1 MNKLFSPYTIKGIQL
16 KNRIV
21 MSPMCMYSSFKE
33 DGLLTPFHYT
43 HYESRAIGQA
53 GLIMVEATAVLPEGR
68 ISQQDLGIWS
78 DDHVA
83 AYQQLNERIHSHG
96 AKSAIQLA
104 HAGRKSKVNDE
115 IFAPSAIPF
124 DDQSRTPT
132 EMTIN
137 EINQTIQA
145 FKDGARRASDAGF
158 DVIELHGAH
167 GYLINEFLSPLANV
181 RKDAYG
187 GTKENRYRFLKQII
201 QAVRDIWD
209 GPLFVRISA
218 NEYHEKGY
226 DVDDYID
233 LVKELKSDGVDLIDC
248 SSGGVVH
255 AQTPIEVYPSYQVRY
270 SETIRLE
277 ADIPTGAVGWIRDG
291 NQAEEILRNDRA
303 DLVFIGRAML
313 NNPYWPKQA
322 ADDLQV
328 EIEAPKQY
336 KRGWI

>member
-1 MNKLFSPYTIKGIQL
+1 MNS
-16 KNRIV
+16 
-21 MSPMCMYSSFKE
+21 
-33 DGLLTPFHYT
+33 
-43 HYESRAIGQA
+43 
-53 GLIMVEATAVLPEGR
+53 
-68 ISQQDLGIWS
+68 
-78 DDHVA
+78 
-83 AYQQLNERIHSHG
+83 
-96 AKSAIQLA
+96 
-104 HAGRKSKVNDE
+104 
-115 IFAPSAIPF
+115 
-124 DDQSRTPT
+124 
-132 EMTIN
+132 
-137 EINQTIQA
+137 
-145 FKDGARRASDAGF
+145 
-158 DVIELHGAH
+158 
-167 GYLINEFLSPLANV
+167 SPLANV

-233 LVKELKSDGVDLIDC
+233 LVKEMKSDGVDLIDC

>member
-83 AYQQLNERIHSHG
+83 AYQQLNE
-96 AKSAIQLA
+96 
-104 HAGRKSKVNDE
+104 
-115 IFAPSAIPF
+115 
-124 DDQSRTPT
+124 
-132 EMTIN
+132 
-137 EINQTIQA
+137 
-145 FKDGARRASDAGF
+145 
-158 DVIELHGAH
+158 
-167 GYLINEFLSPLANV
+167 PLANV

-233 LVKELKSDGVDLIDC
+233 LVKEMKSDGVDLIDC